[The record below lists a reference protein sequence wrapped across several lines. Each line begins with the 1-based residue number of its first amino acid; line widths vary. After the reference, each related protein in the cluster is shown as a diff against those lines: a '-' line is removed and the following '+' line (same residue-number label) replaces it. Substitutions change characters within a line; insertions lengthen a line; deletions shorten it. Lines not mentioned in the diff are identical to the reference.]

1 MLSNCLKSSLPPET
15 KSEDITALIVLV
27 KNVDSA
33 DVCFVKTVKRG
44 ITIPKGSAVKVP
56 CRVNTGMLDSN
67 VQVVFESDEE
77 ETWPSGLS
85 MSETLLRIKG
95 GSSNQVKL
103 EVRNDSNHDIVL
115 KNRTLV
121 GRLELVRS
129 ITPVDV
135 KCKPFSNDIKTSDT
149 ETSGNESS
157 VTKASD
163 DTPTASESQSNE
175 LDVSEIDLE
184 GLTPEQKSQAIQM
197 LNEERDS
204 FSQSEE
210 DIGVIK
216 DLELDIKLKDDIP
229 VQKSYLSIP
238 RPLYPEVKHYLEG
251 LLNKKFIARSNSP
264 YSSSVVCVR
273 KKDGSLRL
281 CVDYRSL
288 NAKTVADRH
297 PIPRVQETLDN
308 LGGNA
313 WFSVLDQGKAYHQ
326 GFMSTGSQ
334 SLTAFITPWGLF
346 EWIRIPFGLMNAPS
360 AFQRFMEQCLGD
372 LRDEICSPYLDDVIV
387 YSKTFSEHV
396 EHVRTVLRR
405 LKAHGVKVEKCKF
418 FRKEVAFLG
427 RLVSEH
433 GYRIDPENTKAVTSF
448 KDNPPKTLGDV
459 RKTVGLLGY
468 YCRYIKD
475 FAKIA
480 KPLCEL
486 LQVPTSDGKSRNN

>member
-1 MLSNCLKSSLPPET
+1 
-15 KSEDITALIVLV
+15 
-27 KNVDSA
+27 
-33 DVCFVKTVKRG
+33 
-44 ITIPKGSAVKVP
+44 
-56 CRVNTGMLDSN
+56 MLDSN
-67 VQVVFESDEE
+67 VQVVFEPDEE

-121 GRLELVRS
+121 GRLELGRS

-135 KCKPFSNDIKTSDT
+135 KCKPFSNDIKASDT
-149 ETSGNESS
+149 ESS

-216 DLELDIKLKDDIP
+216 NLELDIKLKDDIP
-229 VQKSYLSIP
+229 VQKNYLSIP
-238 RPLYPEVKHYLEG
+238 RPLYPEVKHYLED

-273 KKDGSLRL
+273 KQDGSLRL

-297 PIPRVQETLDN
+297 LIPRVQETLDN

-313 WFSVLDQGKAYHQ
+313 WFSVLDQWKAYHQ
-326 GFMSTGSQ
+326 GFMSTRSQ
-334 SLTAFITPWGLF
+334 SLTAFITLWGLF
-346 EWIRIPFGLMNAPS
+346 EWI
-360 AFQRFMEQCLGD
+360 
-372 LRDEICSPYLDDVIV
+372 
-387 YSKTFSEHV
+387 
-396 EHVRTVLRR
+396 
-405 LKAHGVKVEKCKF
+405 
-418 FRKEVAFLG
+418 
-427 RLVSEH
+427 
-433 GYRIDPENTKAVTSF
+433 
-448 KDNPPKTLGDV
+448 
-459 RKTVGLLGY
+459 
-468 YCRYIKD
+468 
-475 FAKIA
+475 
-480 KPLCEL
+480 
-486 LQVPTSDGKSRNN
+486 

>member
-1 MLSNCLKSSLPPET
+1 
-15 KSEDITALIVLV
+15 
-27 KNVDSA
+27 
-33 DVCFVKTVKRG
+33 
-44 ITIPKGSAVKVP
+44 
-56 CRVNTGMLDSN
+56 MLDSN
-67 VQVVFESDEE
+67 VQAVFEPDEE

-121 GRLELVRS
+121 GRLKLVHS

-184 GLTPEQKSQAIQM
+184 GLTPEQKSQTIQM

-229 VQKSYLSIP
+229 VQKNYLSIL
-238 RPLYPEVKHYLEG
+238 RPLYPEVKHYLED
-251 LLNKKFIARSNSP
+251 LLNKKFIARPNSP

-273 KKDGSLRL
+273 KKM
-281 CVDYRSL
+281 
-288 NAKTVADRH
+288 
-297 PIPRVQETLDN
+297 
-308 LGGNA
+308 
-313 WFSVLDQGKAYHQ
+313 VL
-326 GFMSTGSQ
+326 
-334 SLTAFITPWGLF
+334 
-346 EWIRIPFGLMNAPS
+346 
-360 AFQRFMEQCLGD
+360 
-372 LRDEICSPYLDDVIV
+372 
-387 YSKTFSEHV
+387 
-396 EHVRTVLRR
+396 
-405 LKAHGVKVEKCKF
+405 
-418 FRKEVAFLG
+418 
-427 RLVSEH
+427 
-433 GYRIDPENTKAVTSF
+433 
-448 KDNPPKTLGDV
+448 
-459 RKTVGLLGY
+459 
-468 YCRYIKD
+468 
-475 FAKIA
+475 
-480 KPLCEL
+480 
-486 LQVPTSDGKSRNN
+486 